1 MKFPTDVTEIDAIE
15 DGNWLLVAD
24 ASDNDAS
31 RKISIQNMF
40 GGYDLFKYGMKYI
53 ALNYLKSLNPVALW
67 VPGMQTDGFREENG
81 VTYLTQLTD
90 LSGNGNH
97 AVQDTA
103 TAQAYLDGSDA
114 VFSGAQCYENSSTFD
129 VSSGFTGIIR
139 WNSTQT
145 EHFRLIN
152 TRGTGA
158 PGTYKG
164 FQISP
169 TGSSFSNTFLDNGTN
184 SISISVSYDKTITQN
199 TLLDFDPTTGRSYLS
214 SNDNN
219 TYVINTDLIESDL
232 SQTPFVI
239 GTSANYA
246 GQWYI
251 GDMSVA
257 ALYSKTLT
265 TIEKSIVNQCLNI
278 LGA

>member
-53 ALNYLKSLNPVALW
+53 ALDYLKSLNPVALW

-103 TAQAYLDGSDA
+103 TKQAYLDGNSA
-114 VFSGAQCYENSSTFD
+114 VFSGEQLYDA
-129 VSSGFTGIIR
+129 TGIEASGYFTLLYIGNAD
-139 WNSTQT
+139 NSGYI
-145 EHFRLIN
+145 FDSY
-152 TRGTGA
+152 GTGSTTRIVLRA
-158 PGTYKG
+158 TALYYNQTYH
-164 FQISP
+164 
-169 TGSSFSNTFLDNGTN
+169 SFPDGKIYYTET
-184 SISISVSYDKTITQN
+184 
-199 TLLDFDPTTGRSYLS
+199 
-214 SNDNN
+214 NDNAIDGPTAIGDTN
-219 TYVINTDLIESDL
+219 AMRGYGIY
-232 SQTPFVI
+232 I
-239 GTSANYA
+239 GTIAVLAVYNKILSDTE
-246 GQWYI
+246 Q
-251 GDMSVA
+251 
-257 ALYSKTLT
+257 
-265 TIEKSIVNQCLNI
+265 SIVKQCLTI
-278 LGA
+278 LGE